1 MALNNKQEESG
12 RPGVDR
18 AAILLLTLGESE
30 AAQVLKHMGAREVQK
45 VGAAMTRL
53 TGVSRDEVSG
63 VLNEFTTVVESQTS
77 LGVGVDDFLRKVLVD
92 ALGEDKASSVIERIN
107 LGPTSKGLEALK
119 WMDPRAVA
127 ELIRHEHPQIISIV
141 LAYLDSDQAAEILA
155 VLPAGMRAD
164 IVMRI
169 ATLDGVQPSALS
181 ELDEIMEKTFAG
193 KSTGKTSSLGGA
205 KAAADIVNFLEPSVE
220 GTVMEQIG
228 RADEALAGK
237 IQDLVFVF
245 DNLIDIDDRGMQE
258 LLRNVQSDRLLL
270 ALKGADDDL
279 KAKIF
284 KNMSQRAAEMLKDD
298 LEAKG
303 PVRLSEVE
311 GAQKEILAAAR
322 KLAESG
328 TISLGGKGGEQ
339 YV

>member
-1 MALNNKQEESG
+1 MADAKSTSG
-12 RPGVDR
+12 RTGVER
-18 AAILLLTLGESE
+18 AAILLLSLGEQE
-30 AAQVLKHMGAREVQK
+30 AAQVLKHMSARDVQK
-45 VGAAMTRL
+45 VGTAMTQL
-53 TGVSRDEVSG
+53 LNVSREEVSD
-63 VLNEFTTVVESQTS
+63 VLSNFTSTAETQTS
-77 LGVGVDDFLRKVLVD
+77 VGVGVNEFLRRVLVD
-92 ALGEDKASSVIERIN
+92 ALGQDKASSVIDRIN
-107 LGPTSKGLEALK
+107 IGPSNKGLEALK

-127 ELIRHEHPQIISIV
+127 ELIRHEHPQIIAIV

-155 VLPAGMRAD
+155 VLPAGMHSD
-164 IVMRI
+164 VVMRI

-181 ELDEIMEKTFAG
+181 ELDDIMEKQFAG

-205 KAAADIVNFLEPSVE
+205 KAAADIVNLLDPSTE
-220 GTVMEQIG
+220 APLMEQIN
-228 RADEALAGK
+228 RADEALGSK

-270 ALKGADDDL
+270 ALKGADDEL

-303 PVRLSEVE
+303 PVKLSEVE
-311 GAQKEILAAAR
+311 GAQKEILMAAR
-322 KLAESG
+322 KLSESG
-328 TISLGGKGGEQ
+328 SIQLGGKGEA